1 MVIPRIMV
9 AGTHSGVGKTTITLA
24 LMAALSRRGLKIQ
37 GFKVGP
43 DYIDPGYHTAVTGR
57 PSRNLDAW
65 MAGVDGMLELLER
78 GSTGADM
85 AIIEGVMGYY
95 DGRKLDSFSGSS
107 AEIARITNTP
117 VLLVVD
123 VAGMAETA
131 AAVVRGFQSL
141 DAAGNIVGII
151 VNRVGSQGHFAL
163 VQRAIETVAHLPV
176 VGYLLKNPA
185 IEMPE
190 RHLGLLPAIERGSMT
205 ALWERMADQIS
216 HTFDWPRIMRLAYSA
231 REAPRPHGQMFSG
244 MPKRS
249 VGKVAVARDAA
260 FNFYYPENLELLED
274 AGLEVAPFSPL
285 AGEEI
290 PSDADALYL
299 GGGFPEEFLG
309 TLSDAP
315 YLAELRRRLDRGLPT
330 LAECGGYMYLGESIT
345 NHAGETYPMA
355 SVLPIRVAMQRTLAA
370 LGYREIE
377 SLVDSPVL
385 AAGEMARGHEF
396 HYSRAI
402 FVNDAKPS
410 GYRIKGWKGQ
420 GQDGVA
426 NSQLAAGYA
435 HLYFPSNLHMAR
447 RLADH
452 AVAYRQQH

>member
-1 MVIPRIMV
+1 MFIPRIMV

-24 LMAALSRRGLKIQ
+24 VMAALTRRGLKIQ

-57 PSRNLDAW
+57 TSRNLDSW
-65 MAGVDGMLELLER
+65 MAGTDGVLELLER
-78 GSTGADM
+78 GSVGADM
-85 AIIEGVMGYY
+85 AVIEGVMGYY
-95 DGRKLDSFSGSS
+95 DGKKLDSFSGSS
-107 AEIARITNTP
+107 AEIARITKTP

-141 DAAGNIVGII
+141 DATGNIVGVV
-151 VNRVGSQGHFAL
+151 VNRVGSAGHFKL

-176 VGYLLKNPA
+176 LGYLLGSPT

-190 RHLGLLPAIERGSMT
+190 RHLGLLPAIERGSLA

-216 HTFDWPRIMRLAYSA
+216 DTFDWPRIMRLAHSA
-231 REAPRPHGQMFSG
+231 EEAPTPQQRMFSG
-244 MPKRS
+244 LPQRV

-260 FNFYYPENLELLED
+260 FNFYYPENLELLEES
-274 AGLEVAPFSPL
+274 GFEVAPFSPL
-285 AGEEI
+285 AGGEI
-290 PSDADALYL
+290 PRDADALYL

-315 YLAELRRRLDRGLPT
+315 YLSELRRRLRQGLPT

-345 NHAGETYPMA
+345 NHTGDTYSMA
-355 SVLPIRVAMQRTLAA
+355 SVLPIRVVMQRKLAA

-377 SLVDSPVL
+377 SLVDSPIL
-385 AAGEMARGHEF
+385 AAGEKVRGHEF
-396 HYSRAI
+396 HYSTAAFI
-402 FVNDAKPS
+402 NGTEPS
-410 GYRIKGWKGQ
+410 GYWVKGWRGAGK
-420 GQDGVA
+420 DGIV

-435 HLYFPSNLHMAR
+435 HLYFPSNLRMAA

-452 AVAYRQQH
+452 AIAFRQHH